1 MQCVAVCCSVLHR
14 VASCCSVL
22 QCAAEC
28 GSVLQCVSH
37 SSEAFARRVSR
48 ILRIV
53 LQCVAVRCSAKG
65 FGNPHAQYTRLP
77 LRLQAQVREKQVHN
91 HQHREVI
98 GHQQHPCQQSQLC
111 GHTRPRRRR
120 RTWSTRGSRRRRPRC
135 WAELRHRSGRRL
147 DLIRSC
153 LAGSARILQMLL
165 GRLLVLVDPRF
176 LLLFLFLLPLLLL
189 AVCCRRRHQRYSALL
204 GSLLAS
210 FGILLQCVAVCCSAL
225 QCVAVCCNRRHQS
238 DFAPLGSTYA

>member
-1 MQCVAVCCSVLHR
+1 MHRVTVCCSVLHR
-14 VASCCSVL
+14 VASCCSML
-22 QCAAEC
+22 QCVAVC
-28 GSVLQCVSH
+28 CSVLQCVASCCIVLQCVAVCCSVLQH
-37 SSEAFARRVSR
+37 VAVCFAFQRGVCATCGSDTKNCVAVCCSVCS
-48 ILRIV
+48 L

-65 FGNPHAQYTRLP
+65 FGNPHGQYTRLP
-77 LRLQAQVREKQVHN
+77 FRAQVREKQVHN

-98 GHQQHPCQQSQLC
+98 RQQQHPCQQSQLC

-147 DLIRSC
+147 DLICSC

-189 AVCCRRRHQRYSALL
+189 AVYCRRKHQRYSALL

-210 FGILLQCVAVCCSAL
+210 FGILLQ
-225 QCVAVCCNRRHQS
+225 
-238 DFAPLGSTYA
+238 